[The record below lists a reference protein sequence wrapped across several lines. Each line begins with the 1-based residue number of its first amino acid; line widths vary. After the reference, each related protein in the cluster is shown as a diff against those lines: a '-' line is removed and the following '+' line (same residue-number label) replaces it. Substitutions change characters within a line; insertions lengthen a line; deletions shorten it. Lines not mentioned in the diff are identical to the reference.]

1 MNDRIS
7 DWCRFVDA
15 SADPSYKPK
24 ALLAVLKTDGPQALG
39 DVLKRLKLERSED
52 LVRAML

>member
-24 ALLAVLKTDGPQALG
+24 ALLAVLKTDGPRALG